1 MSIMAI
7 SSIVFAF
14 LLGGTLLGI
23 AFRGALPGLK
33 DLIRKGVGKQCLQSF
48 SVAY

>member
-23 AFRGALPGLK
+23 AFRGALPEHHLV
-33 DLIRKGVGKQCLQSF
+33 LIDKKLLS
-48 SVAY
+48 